1 MPKTL
6 DKTYQPKDIE
16 SAIYQKWERSGFFN
30 PDNLPAVRG
39 RKAKQAGLPGKRK
52 TSFTISMPPPNVTG
66 ELHLGH
72 ATGLTIQD
80 IMTRYHRMKGDRA
93 LYLPGTDHAGISTQV
108 MVERLIASEGVD
120 RHSLGRAEFLKRVWQ
135 WKKKYGSRIT
145 TQVRQLG
152 ASCDWSREHFTMDPA
167 LTAAVHK
174 AFIALF
180 NEGLIYRGTRIV
192 NWCPRCAT
200 ALSDLEVKHV
210 ETASKLW
217 FIRYP
222 LAGTTKY
229 IVVATT
235 RPETM
240 LGDTAVAVNPKDKRY
255 TQYIGQKIILPIMNR
270 AIPIVADSRVDMAF
284 GTGAV
289 KVTPAHD
296 AADYDIGLTHHL
308 PVINVIGQGNK
319 MTKAAGEYYGK
330 SVQDARHDIFIR
342 LENEE
347 LIEKTID
354 YVHQQARCD
363 RCSTPIE
370 PLISKQWFLKIAPL
384 AKPAIAAMKSGKVTI
399 IPKRFAKVYF
409 HWMNNIHDWCISRQ
423 LWWGHQIPIWYCG
436 QQIDAPKEKMG
447 FAEAVVPQ
455 VFKGKTVTY
464 RLRDHHLSLGDRIAF
479 ENSATDELFG
489 IGTITGIQ
497 RVTVGTLPLEDK
509 AHFAT
514 YVRREELVARF
525 HKHHP
530 HKRITN
536 STPAWIYTYSFT
548 PLNTKEGCG
557 TVLASSEQPKRCPI
571 CHRSAF
577 LRQEE
582 DTLDT
587 WFSSGLWTFSTLGWP
602 KKTKDLKLFHPTSVM
617 ETSWDILFFWV
628 ARMIMFSLKFMK
640 QVPFRTVYIH
650 GLVLDKDGKK
660 MSKSKGT
667 GIDPIPMTEKY
678 GTDAIR
684 LSVVLGTSAGLDY
697 RLYEEKIAGYRNFIN
712 KLWNVARFTLSQ
724 PVSKGKL
731 EIKTL
736 ADKWIIGRLNQ
747 LIASVTKNIEDFKFS
762 EAGSALY
769 DFLWHDFADWYL
781 EISKREK
788 NQAVLRYVLSVWLKL
803 AHPFIPFVTEEIW
816 SQLAPAGK
824 NNMLIIQPWP
834 IADKKVINNPAE
846 KKFELLQQFIAAI
859 RNFRS
864 NHAIPPTEFL
874 NITIAG
880 EQIKL
885 ITENL
890 EIIKTLARL
899 SRLERQTI
907 AKPTGSLPGLDF
919 FIEAKVDTA
928 KQQRD
933 VTEISAYIQK
943 LGEKLSNKNFTE
955 RAPKEVVEKE
965 RQKLAEAQAKLKK
978 II

>member
-1 MPKTL
+1 MPKQL
-6 DKTYQPKDIE
+6 DKAYQPKDIE

-30 PDNLPAVRG
+30 PDN
-39 RKAKQAGLPGKRK
+39 LPGKRK

-80 IMTRYHRMKGDRA
+80 IMTRYHRMKGDNT

-108 MVERLIASEGVD
+108 MVERLIASEGLD

-152 ASCDWSREHFTMDPA
+152 TSCDWSREHFTMDPV
-167 LTAAVHK
+167 LTDAVHK
-174 AFIALF
+174 AFITLF
-180 NEGLIYRGTRIV
+180 NDGLIYRGTRIV

-200 ALSDLEVKHV
+200 ALSELEVKHV

-222 LAGTTKY
+222 LSGSTKY

-270 AIPIVADSRVDMAF
+270 EIPIVADSRVEMGF

-296 AADYDIGLTHHL
+296 ATDYDIGLTHHL
-308 PVINVIGQGNK
+308 PVINVIGQDNK
-319 MTKAAGEYYGK
+319 MTKEAGEYYGK
-330 SVQDARHDIFIR
+330 SVQDARHDIFVR

-347 LIEKTID
+347 LIEKTVD

-384 AKPAIAAMKSGKVTI
+384 AKPAIAAVKSGKINI
-399 IPKRFAKVYF
+399 IPKRFEKVYY

-423 LWWGHQIPIWYCG
+423 LWWGHQIPIWYC
-436 QQIDAPKEKMG
+436 QKC
-447 FAEAVVPQ
+447 
-455 VFKGKTVTY
+455 
-464 RLRDHHLSLGDRIAF
+464 
-479 ENSATDELFG
+479 
-489 IGTITGIQ
+489 
-497 RVTVGTLPLEDK
+497 
-509 AHFAT
+509 
-514 YVRREELVARF
+514 EE
-525 HKHHP
+525 
-530 HKRITN
+530 
-536 STPAWIYTYSFT
+536 PA
-548 PLNTKEGCG
+548 
-557 TVLASSEQPKRCPI
+557 ASSTKPKACKK
-571 CHRSAF
+571 CHGKQF
-577 LRQEE
+577 KQEE

-602 KKTKDLKLFHPTSVM
+602 NKTKDLKTFHPTSVM

-628 ARMIMFSLKFMK
+628 ARMIMLSLKFMK
-640 QVPFRTVYIH
+640 QVPFKTVYIH

-724 PVSKGKL
+724 PVSKGELQAKS
-731 EIKTL
+731 L
-736 ADKWIIGRLNQ
+736 ADKWILSRLNQ
-747 LIASVTKNIEDFKFS
+747 LISVVTKNIEDFKFS
-762 EAGSALY
+762 EAGTALY

-781 EISKREK
+781 EISKQEK
-788 NQAVLRYVLSVWLKL
+788 NHSVLRHVLSVWLKM

-816 SQLAPAGK
+816 SQSAPSGK
-824 NNMLIIQPWP
+824 NNMLIVQPWP
-834 IADKKVINNPAE
+834 VADKKANNAAAE
-846 KKFELLQQFIAAI
+846 KEFGLLQQFITAI

-864 NHAIPPTEFL
+864 EHATPPTELLTVAFSGKQTGL
-874 NITIAG
+874 VLDNIDVV
-880 EQIKL
+880 
-885 ITENL
+885 
-890 EIIKTLARL
+890 KTLARL
-899 SRLERQTI
+899 SKLERKPI
-907 AKPTGSLPGLDF
+907 AKPTGSLAGLDYA
-919 FIEAKVDTA
+919 IEAKIDKA
-928 KQQRD
+928 KQQKE
-933 VTEISAYIQK
+933 VAGLSAYIQQ
-943 LGEKLSNKNFTE
+943 LESKLSNRNFVE
-955 RAPKEVVEKE
+955 RAPKEVVDKE
-965 RQKLAEAQAKLKK
+965 RQKLAEAQDKLKK